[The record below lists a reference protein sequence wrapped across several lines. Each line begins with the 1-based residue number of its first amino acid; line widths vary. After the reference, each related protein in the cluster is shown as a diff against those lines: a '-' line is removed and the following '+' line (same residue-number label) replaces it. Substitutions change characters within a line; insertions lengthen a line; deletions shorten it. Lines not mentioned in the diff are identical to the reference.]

1 MRHTPLTALGTTLAL
16 LTGIAAAQSVTVTV
30 DNFRRAETDTYFG
43 IFSKRAGGLGK
54 LYHYR
59 NLPPIDGPG
68 VRPNRD
74 TLYSE
79 VVFDLDAGPVTITL
93 PNAGKRFMSMIV
105 IDQDH
110 YAQAVYYGGGSRT
123 LTRQQVGTRYVFVA
137 VRTLVDPGDPKDL
150 ERVHALQDAIKVAQP
165 GGPGRFDVPDWDGES
180 QKKVRNALLALGDT
194 LPDLR
199 RAAGRR
205 NEVDPVRH
213 LIGTASA
220 WGLNPDKDAIYLNVV
235 PAKERRQRRLPA
247 RGQGRPG
254 RRLLVDQRLRRRG
267 PLREEPVR
275 RLHAEQHH
283 REEGRRRV
291 GGGAVRRLRRQ
302 DRELPADHEG
312 LELHGAA
319 VPAAPRSPER
329 QVDVPRG
336 HAVVSLSEPA

>member
-1 MRHTPLTALGTTLAL
+1 VRHTPLTALGTTLAL

-59 NLPPIDGPG
+59 GLPPIDGPG

-150 ERVHALQDAIKVAQP
+150 ERVHTLQDAIKVAQP

-180 QKKVRNALLALGDT
+180 QKKVRNALLALSDT

-199 RAAGRR
+199 RAGGRR

-213 LIGTASA
+213 LVGTASA

-235 PAKERRQRRLPA
+235 PAKNDGSGVYRL
-247 RGQGRPG
+247 
-254 RRLLVDQRLRRRG
+254 
-267 PLREEPVR
+267 
-275 RLHAEQHH
+275 
-283 REEGRRRV
+283 
-291 GGGAVRRLRRQ
+291 AVRDVPVDGFWSISVYDAAGHYAKNPYDAYTLNNITARKAADGSVAVQFGGCDGKIANCLPIMKGWNYMVRLYRPRP
-302 DRELPADHEG
+302 EVLSG
-312 LELHGAA
+312 KWTF
-319 VPAAPRSPER
+319 PAAAPS
-329 QVDVPRG
+329 
-336 HAVVSLSEPA
+336 